1 MKRMIYIILTETRT
15 LLSRAIGLY
24 TQEPMNHA
32 SIAFDES
39 LFEMYSFGR
48 LQLHN
53 PLSGGFLREQAEA
66 GLFER
71 ARCRI
76 YRIAVST
83 HQYLKMKNKV
93 RYMHAN
99 RNRYKYNFIGLFGVM
114 LHKEVKRER
123 AYFCSQFVATVLQR
137 GGLEVRENPAFMTP
151 ACLTEL
157 TYVEPVYEG
166 SLAHYL
172 QDVRMPVEA

>member
-1 MKRMIYIILTETRT
+1 MKKMIYIILTETKT

-24 TQEPMNHA
+24 TQQQMNHA
-32 SIAFDES
+32 SIAFDAS

-53 PLSGGFLREQAEA
+53 PLSGGFLRECAET
-66 GLFER
+66 GLFEN

-76 YRIAVST
+76 YRIAVSPY
-83 HQYLKMKNKV
+83 QYRKMKEKV
-93 RYMHAN
+93 RNIHAN
-99 RNRYKYNFIGLFGVM
+99 RTRYKYNFIGLFGVM
-114 LHKEVKRER
+114 LHREVKRDH
-123 AYFCSQFVATVLQR
+123 AYFCSQFVATVLKR
-137 GGLEVRENPAFMTP
+137 GGLEVHENPAFMTP

-157 TYVEPVYEG
+157 AYAKLMYEG

-172 QDVRMPVEA
+172 QQVRMPVE